1 MVIKENNANDQSDI
15 LLSYKD
21 QSNLNDISDLNNASG
36 LEQLSNK
43 EIEAQKSNLEMN
55 LMI

>member
-21 QSNLNDISDLNNASG
+21 LSNLNDISDLNNASG

-43 EIEAQKSNLEMN
+43 EIEAQK
-55 LMI
+55 